1 MMPGYHI
8 PSKKRVLKALRDVLG
23 KRRVV
28 SSQRQL
34 KNLLDRAMAKDGAY
48 RVSGPRARRVTL
60 NSGLVEMEIE
70 CRETQDLK
78 SLFNCPVCG
87 HRLKLVK
94 NMTVFGGT
102 VTLGYKCDYCPYWTG
117 LKRRVPTRYTF
128 TRIAK

>member
-1 MMPGYHI
+1 MPGYHI
-8 PSKKRVLKALRDVLG
+8 PSRQRVLRTLRDILG
-23 KRRVV
+23 RRRVV

-34 KNLLDRAMAKDGAY
+34 KELLDRGMAKEGDY
-48 RVSGPRARRVTL
+48 RVSGPRARRIAL
-60 NSGLVEMEIE
+60 DSGLVDMEIE
-70 CRETQDLK
+70 CRETHELK

-102 VTLGYKCDYCPYWTG
+102 VNLGYRCQHCPYWTG
-117 LKRRVPTRYTF
+117 LKRRVPTRYIF